1 MTALGLA
8 ESQSTGWFIETTRV
22 FVESSAYFSL
32 RFYLDDETGGSVDLD
47 WAYEDSDDFE
57 EMWSGFWTIE
67 PVLDGPSYVT
77 ISLSLVGG
85 KNYALMDGP
94 SYMSET
100 YPCLISPSGDEL
112 LIGRGENGIALPFMS
127 WDTTTCMLT
136 QAVG

>member
-1 MTALGLA
+1 M
-8 ESQSTGWFIETTRV
+8 
-22 FVESSAYFSL
+22 
-32 RFYLDDETGGSVDLD
+32 D

>member
-1 MTALGLA
+1 
-8 ESQSTGWFIETTRV
+8 
-22 FVESSAYFSL
+22 
-32 RFYLDDETGGSVDLD
+32 
-47 WAYEDSDDFE
+47 
-57 EMWSGFWTIE
+57 
-67 PVLDGPSYVT
+67 
-77 ISLSLVGG
+77 
-85 KNYALMDGP
+85 MDGP